1 MHSRREFVRSMG
13 ASIAAASVAAESLAA
28 QAATA
33 QPGSGSERL
42 LVDNPLHPT
51 PAPVGYDRLPLEWY
65 KAQSKRLRDRARAR
79 GADAVLLQD
88 DTNLVYFTGCF
99 RGSGERTTWALL
111 PVNESDTVYWFS
123 PAIRS
128 EEHTSELQSLR
139 HLV

>member
-1 MHSRREFVRSMG
+1 MQSRRGFVRSMG

-28 QAATA
+28 QAASA
-33 QPGSGSERL
+33 QRFGSERL

-51 PAPVGYDRLPLEWY
+51 PAPLGVDRLPLAWY
-65 KAQSKRLRDRARAR
+65 KGQSKKLRDRARAR
-79 GADAVLLQD
+79 GADAVLLQS